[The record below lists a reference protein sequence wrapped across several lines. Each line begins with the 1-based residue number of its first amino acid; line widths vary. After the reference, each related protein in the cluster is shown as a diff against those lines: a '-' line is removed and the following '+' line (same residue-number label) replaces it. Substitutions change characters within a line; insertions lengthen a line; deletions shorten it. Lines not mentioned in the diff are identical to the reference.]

1 MIDFPHLADIVEP
14 SPSRILML
22 VADGLGGLPH
32 PETGKSELET
42 ARISNL
48 DRLAQRSACGLTVPV
63 DAGVTPGS
71 GPGHLG
77 LFGYD
82 PVKYTIGRGVLEA
95 IGIGLDVRDGDV
107 AARGNFC
114 TVDAQG
120 LITDRRAGR
129 ISTERCVDLSKRLSA
144 IKLAGVETVV
154 APVREHRFV
163 LMLRGVGLSPD
174 VSETDPQKTGVAP
187 LDPRAESAKGNKT
200 AKLVAEWVTQARGLL
215 ADAAPANMVTLRG
228 FSHLPQLPQV
238 GDAYRLKPAAIAAYP
253 MYRGLAR
260 LVGMKVIPT
269 GTTFGEEMD
278 TLTQHWREHDFFYL
292 HYKPADSAGEDGDFP
307 RKVKMLEALDAAI
320 PRLLDMKPDVFI
332 VAGDHSTPAVLKGHS
347 WHPVPFLL
355 HSQWTGGLGVAGFNE
370 RACRQGALG
379 EFPASRVMLQA
390 LAHAGKLVKYGA

>member
-1 MIDFPHLADIVEP
+1 MDFPHLADIVES
-14 SPSRILML
+14 SPSKILML

-42 ARISNL
+42 ARIPNL

-63 DAGVTPGS
+63 AAGVTPGS

-82 PVKYTIGRGVLEA
+82 PLKYIIGRGVLEA

-114 TVDAQG
+114 SVEAQG

-129 ISTERCVDLSKRLSA
+129 ISTERCTELCQRLSA
-144 IKLAGVETVV
+144 IKLAGVDVQV

-163 LMLRGVGLSPD
+163 LMLRGPGLSPD

-187 LDPRAESAKGNKT
+187 LDTRAESAKGRKT
-200 AKLVAEWVTQARGLL
+200 AKLVTEWVTQARGML
-215 ADAAPANMVTLRG
+215 ADAAPANMVMLRG
-228 FSHLPQLPQV
+228 FSQLPRLPQM
-238 GDAYRLKPAAIAAYP
+238 GEAYRLKPAAIAAYP

-260 LVGMKVIPT
+260 LVGMEVIPT
-269 GTTFGEEMD
+269 GMTFSEEMD
-278 TLTQHWREHDFFYL
+278 TLAQRWRDHDFFYL
-292 HYKPADSAGEDGDFP
+292 HYKPADSAGEDGDFS
-307 RKVKMLEALDAAI
+307 RKVSMLEALDAAI
-320 PRLLDMKPDVFI
+320 PRLLEMKPDVFI

-355 HSQWTGGLGVAGFNE
+355 HSRWTGGLGVAGFNE

-379 EFPASRVMLQA
+379 EFPATRVMLQA
-390 LAHAGKLVKYGA
+390 LAHAGKLMKYGA